1 MERLGALIVHGI
13 EKVDSV
19 LVGLVR
25 KIRIQALTDHILHF
39 LLSHLQRGT
48 KAGFSKSAKTT
59 KYRVGTGCAMDFPA
73 LFSLVQTWPQSGSTV
88 LHPNQLGQAYCWIAE
103 RNTIWQYKFAKMCT
117 LSCTLCLLYRPE
129 QGNIVGRK
137 YIKVCKLIVPF
148 GRSLRDST
156 IGGLK

>member
-1 MERLGALIVHGI
+1 MNRPIVCLVLGHHVCSLPGNDLATMGVVAVGDHPQIGMERLGALIVHGI

-73 LFSLVQTWPQSGSTV
+73 LFSLVAALFCTQTS
-88 LHPNQLGQAYCWIAE
+88 
-103 RNTIWQYKFAKMCT
+103 
-117 LSCTLCLLYRPE
+117 
-129 QGNIVGRK
+129 
-137 YIKVCKLIVPF
+137 
-148 GRSLRDST
+148 
-156 IGGLK
+156 